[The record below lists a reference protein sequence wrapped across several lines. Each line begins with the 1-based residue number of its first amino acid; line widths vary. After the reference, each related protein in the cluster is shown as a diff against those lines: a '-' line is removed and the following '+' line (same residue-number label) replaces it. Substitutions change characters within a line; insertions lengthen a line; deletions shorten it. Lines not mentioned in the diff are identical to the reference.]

1 VSDVPYSQDRPL
13 SGRQLRQ
20 NGAARNAF
28 VTGAGSGLGRAI
40 ALRLSAEGFAVAVT
54 DIDRER
60 GAAVVAEIEGSGGRA
75 LFLEC
80 DVGYGDSVRAARDG
94 AIEAL
99 GGIDCLVNN
108 AGFDTPD
115 FFLRTDPASWE
126 PLIRVNLIGVL
137 NCIHA
142 MAPGIVERCRDSGYG
157 RIVSIAS
164 DAGRVGSLGEAVYSA
179 AKGGVIAFTKSMARE
194 LARDGVTV
202 NAVCPGPADTPMTD
216 AISSTELG
224 QKMMQ
229 RMVGATPLRRLG
241 DPAEVAAAV
250 AYFAGDEARF
260 ITGQALSVSGGLTMA
275 D

>member
-142 MAPGIVERCRDSGYG
+142 MAPVIVERCRGSSYG

>member
-1 VSDVPYSQDRPL
+1 VSDVLHPQDRPL
-13 SGRQLRQ
+13 RERQLRQ
-20 NGAARNAF
+20 NGADRNAL
-28 VTGAGSGLGRAI
+28 VTGAGSGLGKAI
-40 ALRLSAEGFAVAVT
+40 ALRLSAEGFAVAVS
-54 DIDRER
+54 DIDRDR
-60 GAAVVAEIEGSGGRA
+60 GVAVVAEIESSGGRGV
-75 LFLEC
+75 FLEC
-80 DVGYGDSVRAARDG
+80 DVGDGDSVRAARDR
-94 AIEAL
+94 AVEAL

-142 MAPGIVERCRDSGYG
+142 MAPVIVERCRDSGYG

-216 AISSTELG
+216 AIRSTELG

-229 RMVGATPLRRLG
+229 RMVGATPLKRLG